1 MNSSALY
8 DAVIIV
14 ISLFSLNYPIL
25 LFLGLLIISVFLSFN
40 IFSALVIKSLF
51 NIITSIHL
59 FIFILKNF
67 INNSFV
73 CFDVFIFKIFFYKF
87 IILFLIVLFYLF
99 NIFYFI
105 IFSALLIK
113 SLFNIITPIHL
124 FIFMLKNFINNSFGC
139 LAVFIFTIFFYKLI
153 ILFSIV

>member
-1 MNSSALY
+1 TEPIVLSMNSSALY

-14 ISLFSLNYPIL
+14 ISLFSLNNPIL

-51 NIITSIHL
+51 NIIT
-59 FIFILKNF
+59 
-67 INNSFV
+67 
-73 CFDVFIFKIFFYKF
+73 
-87 IILFLIVLFYLF
+87 
-99 NIFYFI
+99 
-105 IFSALLIK
+105 
-113 SLFNIITPIHL
+113 PIQL